1 MSIFPAFAHS
11 DTRQTAASERPL
23 DRRVAMQ
30 AAEWFILLQSQEASA
45 AEIEKFERWRNSDA
59 EHERAWRRAQ
69 HVSHRAGM
77 IPPQIGTP
85 TLRRPVQ
92 RRDAIKTLALLMA
105 AVPAGWVAY
114 NEVCRRGS
122 ANHYVTNTGEQRA
135 ITLADG
141 TKIQLNTDTE
151 IDVAYDQSRRLV
163 ILRSGEILIETARDP
178 LASATVMSRPFMVNT
193 EQGNI
198 RAIGTRFVVRQDDG
212 RSRVSVLQGAVEL
225 KPVHNA
231 GVAQRVDAG
240 EQAGLMDN
248 VVEQKTVLDVNA
260 GLWSR
265 GILAVDDM
273 RLDAF
278 AAELSRY
285 RSGVIRCDP
294 VVASLRITGAFQLA
308 DTDAV
313 LENVAQL
320 LPVQV
325 HFRTRYWVTI
335 APAENKSEN
344 L

>member
-1 MSIFPAFAHS
+1 MSIFSNIAHA
-11 DTRQTAASERPL
+11 DQRQTAVSERPL

-30 AAEWFILLQSQEASA
+30 AAEWFILFEANEASA

-77 IPPQIGTP
+77 VPAQIGAP
-85 TLRRPVQ
+85 ILRRPLQ
-92 RRDAIKTLALLMA
+92 RRDAIKALAILMA
-105 AVPAGWVAY
+105 AAPTGWLAY
-114 NEVCRRGS
+114 TEVRRRSS

-135 ITLADG
+135 VTLVDG
-141 TKIQLNTDTE
+141 TRIQLNTNTE
-151 IDVAYDQSRRLV
+151 IDVAYDKERRLV
-163 ILRSGEILIETARDP
+163 ILRNGEILIETARDP

-225 KPVHNA
+225 KPAHNA
-231 GVAQRVDAG
+231 GLIQRVDAG
-240 EQAGLMDN
+240 EQSGLMVDG
-248 VVEQKTVLDVNA
+248 VDQKTEFDANA
-260 GLWSR
+260 SLWAR

-294 VVASLRITGAFQLA
+294 AVADLRITGAFQLA
-308 DTDAV
+308 DTDAA

-325 HFRTRYWVTI
+325 HFRTRYWATI
-335 APAENKSEN
+335 VPAKNKSEN

>member
-1 MSIFPAFAHS
+1 MSIFSTFAHA
-11 DTRQTAASERPL
+11 DTRQTATSERSL

-30 AAEWFILLQSQEASA
+30 AAEWFILFESSEASA
-45 AEIEKFERWRNSDA
+45 AEVEKFERWRNSDV

-77 IPPQIGTP
+77 VPAQIGSP
-85 TLRRPVQ
+85 ILRRPVQ
-92 RRDAIKTLALLMA
+92 RRDAIKALAILMVA
-105 AVPAGWVAY
+105 APTGWLAY
-114 NEVCRRGS
+114 NELSRRNS
-122 ANHYVTNTGEQRA
+122 ANHYATNTGEQRA

-141 TKIQLNTDTE
+141 TKIQLNTSTE

-163 ILRSGEILIETARDP
+163 ILHGGEILIETALDP
-178 LASATVMSRPFMVNT
+178 LAFATVMSRPFMVNT
-193 EQGNI
+193 KQGDI

-231 GVAQRVDAG
+231 GLIQRVDAG
-240 EQAGLMDN
+240 EQSGLMVDG
-248 VVEQKTVLDVNA
+248 VDQKTELDANA
-260 GLWSR
+260 SLWVR
-265 GILAVDDM
+265 GVLAVDDM
-273 RLDAF
+273 RLDTF

-294 VVASLRITGAFQLA
+294 AVAGLRITGAFQLA
-308 DTDAV
+308 DTDAA

-320 LPVQV
+320 LPVQI
-325 HFRTRYWVTI
+325 HFRTRYWATI
-335 APAENKSEN
+335 VPAENKSKN